1 MVNNQTMINGD
12 ELTVVVP
19 IYNVQNYLVKCVHSL
34 EGQSIRIGQI
44 MLVDDGSTDQSGAIA
59 DKMATQYENII
70 VVHQKNGGLSAARNA
85 GLNRC
90 QTKYVTFVDSD
101 DYVDSNMYETLLLN
115 IEEARA
121 DISIG
126 GVWRE
131 DIDGRKSS
139 IYEPGIKKE
148 WYKKDA
154 LIQLNSYSYFNMS
167 FCDKVFKRELFELD
181 AYGSKGLRFPVGKT
195 SEDYYLMHQVVA
207 RAEKVVYVSDPFY
220 HYVQRQGSISRNAKI
235 NKEPLRASIAQ
246 MEFYQKWFPELAY
259 VGETACAFSHMG
271 LYAGYL
277 RKGISCP
284 KEELKYAR
292 GMVKKLLPSVLKN
305 KYIPKIKKAQAVSFC
320 YFPPIYKAV
329 ISRTQHR

>member
-1 MVNNQTMINGD
+1 MDITCD
-12 ELTVVVP
+12 YRSELTVVVP
-19 IYNVQNYLVKCVHSL
+19 IYNVEKYLGKCIQSL
-34 EGQSIRIGQI
+34 LNQTITIEEII
-44 MLVDDGSTDQSGAIA
+44 LVDDGSTDSSGTIA
-59 DKMATQYENII
+59 DSFARQFERIRVI
-70 VVHQKNGGLSAARNA
+70 HQKNGGLSAARNT
-85 GLNRC
+85 GIDNTK
-90 QTKYVTFVDSD
+90 TKYITFVDSD
-101 DYVDSNMYETLLLN
+101 DYVDSCMYEVLLRN
-115 IEEARA
+115 MNNENA

-131 DIDGRKSS
+131 DIKGNKSS
-139 IYEPGIKKE
+139 IYTPGILKTWNKIE
-148 WYKKDA
+148 A

-167 FCDKVFKRELFELD
+167 FCDKIFKRELFEID
-181 AYGSKGLRFPVGKT
+181 AYGAHRIRFPEGKT

-207 RAEKVVYVSDPFY
+207 RAEKVVYISDPFY

-246 MEFYQKWFPELAY
+246 MEFYQKWFSELAY

-320 YFPPIYKAV
+320 YLPPIYKAV